1 VLVFR
6 AQSGPIDAAAVHAA
20 APVADLHVH
29 PALNAYYLGRDL
41 GRQHRG
47 PRGWNP
53 LRQQLDLPRARAG
66 GLRVL
71 TNCAYAPAVLPV
83 GPFRAAMGAFDALE
97 QLCARNPTLAQVA
110 IKRGE
115 LPVILSSGKLA
126 VIHAAEGGHHLEH
139 SLSRLEQLAARG
151 LRYLTLTHFIHN
163 GIAQPAKLRGRFF
176 FTLLRGAPG
185 LTKFG
190 EQVVRRCEELG
201 VLVDVTHCSDRSFA
215 DVLAL
220 ARKPVLATHTGF
232 RKFVPLERN
241 LSDDQLKLVART
253 GGMVG
258 VISWRDLL
266 GGPSIEAMIDSIVH
280 GALVAG
286 AGHVGIGTDFDGWVY
301 SADGIRDA
309 RHYPGI
315 TERLAQRGFGGS
327 EIAGILG
334 GNYLRVLGETFPA
347 ARGS

>member
-1 VLVFR
+1 VIVFR
-6 AQSGPIDAAAVHAA
+6 DEPQAVDVAAVHAA

-29 PALNAYYLGRDL
+29 PALNAYYLRRDL
-41 GRQHRG
+41 GRQHAG

-71 TNCAYAPAVLPV
+71 TNCAYAPAVVPV

-97 QLCARNPTLAQVA
+97 QLCARNPALAQVA
-110 IKRGE
+110 VKRGE
-115 LPVILSSGKLA
+115 LAGVLKSGKLA

-139 SLSRLEQLAARG
+139 SLEKLELLAARG

-163 GIAQPAKLRGRFF
+163 GIAQPARLPRRFF
-176 FTLLRGAPG
+176 FTVLRGPPG

-190 EQVVRRCEELG
+190 ARVVRRCEELG

-215 DVLAL
+215 DVAGL
-220 ARKPVLATHTGF
+220 ARRPLLATHTGF
-232 RKFVPLERN
+232 RRFAPLERN
-241 LSDDQLKLVART
+241 LSDEQLKLIART

-266 GGPSIEAMIDSIVH
+266 GGPSLEAMIDSIVH
-280 GALVAG
+280 AALVAG

-301 SADGIRDA
+301 SAEGIRDA
-309 RHYPGI
+309 RDYPAV
-315 TERLAQRGFGGS
+315 TATLAQRGFSES
-327 EIAGILG
+327 EIAGVLG
-334 GNYLRVLGETFPA
+334 GNYLRVLGEA
-347 ARGS
+347 